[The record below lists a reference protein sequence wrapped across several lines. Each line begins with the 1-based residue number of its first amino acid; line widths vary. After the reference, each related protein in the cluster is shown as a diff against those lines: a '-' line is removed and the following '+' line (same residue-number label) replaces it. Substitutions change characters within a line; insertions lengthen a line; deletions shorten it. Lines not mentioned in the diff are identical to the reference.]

1 MNDSDSMASRPRT
14 VLTNMLLHRV
24 SFSLQFQLAMQ
35 ESLMSA
41 VVCIVLYSTVS
52 NFVVGET
59 RGNNVTYIGKSSN
72 FSNANSWY
80 DGEHAFLRDRYSP
93 RDAILPPPDGKGPY
107 CRHPAKCEYLNYT
120 TCMGVKLPYAST
132 TLDLVGDSN
141 TQEQIQVCFVYMFP

>member
-72 FSNANSWY
+72 FSNANSW
-80 DGEHAFLRDRYSP
+80 
-93 RDAILPPPDGKGPY
+93 
-107 CRHPAKCEYLNYT
+107 
-120 TCMGVKLPYAST
+120 
-132 TLDLVGDSN
+132 
-141 TQEQIQVCFVYMFP
+141 